1 MHASVYIATSVDGYI
16 ARPDGAIDWL
26 DSVEMPEDDDL
37 GYMDFIGSIDGLV
50 MGRNT
55 FDVVMGM
62 DVDWPYTVPVFV
74 VSSRTVD
81 IPADL
86 ADRISHLNQSP
97 TELCATLESNG
108 ITSIW
113 VDGGALISSFLADG
127 LLDRITI
134 TTLPLLLGEG
144 IPLFG
149 SFPGDIR
156 LELESTRGV
165 ANGMT
170 QTTYLIGPS

>member
-1 MHASVYIATSVDGYI
+1 MHASVYIATSLDGYI

-26 DSVEMPEDDDL
+26 ESVEMPEDDDL
-37 GYMDFIGSIDGLV
+37 GYVDFIGSIDGLV

-62 DVDWPYTVPVFV
+62 EVDWPYTVPVFV
-74 VSSRTVD
+74 VSGRELD

-86 ADRISHLNQSP
+86 ADRITHLNLSP
-97 TELCATLESNG
+97 TELCTSLEARG
-108 ITSIW
+108 IERIW

-127 LLDRITI
+127 LLDRIII

-156 LELESTRGV
+156 LELESARGV
-165 ANGMT
+165 SNGMT
-170 QTTYLIGPS
+170 QTTYLIQQ